1 MTIPTVE
8 EVAANLILSV
18 ISEADRSLIQSKI
31 EAAVAYAE
39 GYQHL
44 KAGYYTAEDATMTA
58 NTKNAIIMLA
68 SHYYESRDGSTGG
81 FFADSVSAGKAAM
94 ETVDKLLQL
103 DRDWAV

>member
-1 MTIPTVE
+1 MAIPTVD
-8 EVAANLILSV
+8 EVAANLILTSP
-18 ISEADRSLIQSKI
+18 SDANMLLIQSKI
-31 EAAVAYAE
+31 DAAVAYAE

-44 KAGYYTAEDATMTA
+44 EAGYYATEGATMTA